1 MRPFRRTDTLSR
13 AALASA
19 AVLWASMAF
28 AQNTSQ
34 LTAAS
39 IGTGQ
44 AAAVFTLSPATPE
57 RWYVFKSQTYR
68 SYCIEV
74 LPAPD
79 YAGPAEVTFEVLVGG
94 TVVGGS
100 VNKPFTLVWDPH
112 PGDRAAAWCDAIW
125 PDGPVSVRVLQN
137 GASVGTTTAHQIRVV
152 ETTIFT
158 PHFEVDVRRGVD
170 SSILLSNTTSARFA
184 VSVTLFDQAGH
195 TFLSPPQIDFNLDPY
210 GSKEIVLSSLGL
222 TRAAGSIVIS
232 HFGAQGAVAADLQI
246 VKHQDRTTVPFRPR
260 ETYKD

>member
-1 MRPFRRTDTLSR
+1 MSPFRRTGPFIR

-19 AVLWASMAF
+19 VVLWASMAF

-34 LTAAS
+34 STAAS

-44 AAAVFTLSPATPE
+44 AAALFTLSPATPE

-79 YAGPAEVTFEVLVGG
+79 YAGPAEVMFEVLVGG
-94 TVVGGS
+94 NTFGV
-100 VNKPFTLVWDPH
+100 VNKPFTLAWDPH

-125 PDGPVSVRVLQN
+125 PDGPVFVHVLQD

-170 SSILLSNTTSARFA
+170 SSVLLSNTTSARIG
-184 VSVTLFDQAGH
+184 VSVTVFDQAGH
-195 TFLSPPQIDFNLDPY
+195 TPLSPPQIDFNLEAY

-246 VKHQDRTTVPFRPR
+246 VRLLGRTTVPFRPR
-260 ETYKD
+260 EAYKD

>member
-1 MRPFRRTDTLSR
+1 V
-13 AALASA
+13 AS
-19 AVLWASMAF
+19 
-28 AQNTSQ
+28 AQNTSR
-34 LTAAS
+34 TAAAA

-44 AAAVFTLSPATPE
+44 AAALFTLSPSTPE

-79 YAGPAEVTFEVLVGG
+79 YAGPAEVMFELFAGAG
-94 TVVGGS
+94 TAVMGS
-100 VNKPFTLVWDPH
+100 SSNKPFTIAWDPH

-125 PDGPVSVRVLQN
+125 PDAPMYVRVVQN

-170 SSILLSNTTSARFA
+170 SSIFLSNTTSARFG

-195 TFLSPPQIDFNLDPY
+195 LLLSPPQIDFNLDPY
-210 GSKEIVLSSLGL
+210 ASKELVVSGTGL
-222 TRAAGSIVIS
+222 TRAVGSIVIS
-232 HFGAQGAVAADLQI
+232 HFGAQGAVAADLQTTRLLG
-246 VKHQDRTTVPFRPR
+246 RTSVPFRPR